1 MDRRNGM
8 NTLFTMLAKLARAM
22 GGPYRYKKNYK
33 KTVKCP
39 ESGQPAEILVGASPG
54 SPLKARKKRAV
65 YKLRS
70 HH

>member
-1 MDRRNGM
+1 M

-22 GGPYRYKKNYK
+22 GSPYRYKKNYK
-33 KTVKCP
+33 KTVKRP
-39 ESGQPAEILVGASPG
+39 ESGQLAEILVVASPG
-54 SPLKARKKRAV
+54 SPSKTKKKRSA